1 VVFVEKDK
9 ENDLPATHTPEV
21 LERVGVTYLH
31 VKICGG
37 RVRGVAEWW
46 VNMSAL
52 REQRGISQKALAD
65 AVGVSPQRISDWAN
79 GREVLNPEL
88 KTLRKIA
95 AGLGVSVGQLLDFE
109 PAETGGLDPACHLPT
124 IQVPNEV
131 PNAADGRSDDARL
144 YARLYGELVSIYD
157 RIGHIID
164 TIPEPRVGVPSTNSS
179 TGTGDHRPGE

>member
-1 VVFVEKDK
+1 
-9 ENDLPATHTPEV
+9 
-21 LERVGVTYLH
+21 LH

-109 PAETGGLDPACHLPT
+109 PAGIGEGVDLPWHLPT

-131 PNAADGRSDDARL
+131 PDEARDRYDARD
-144 YARLYGELVSIYD
+144 YARLYGELVAIYD

-164 TIPEPRVGVPSTNSS
+164 TIPEPRVGVPSTQSR
-179 TGTGDHRPGE
+179 TGTGDHRPDE